1 MADEN
6 RNDLVLSPNEYAY
19 VLDTTKGQV
28 SVYVGP
34 NKTSLSNSDRLVQY
48 NHNTNR
54 IAYFVWA
61 IWYSIAIAHDI
72 CRE

>member
-28 SVYVGP
+28 GVYVGP
-34 NKTSLSNSDRLVQY
+34 NKTSLSNSDRLVQF
-48 NHNTNR
+48 NEDTK
-54 IAYFVWA
+54 
-61 IWYSIAIAHDI
+61 
-72 CRE
+72 

>member
-28 SVYVGP
+28 SLLGNCGKCHSGY
-34 NKTSLSNSDRLVQY
+34 LS
-48 NHNTNR
+48 
-54 IAYFVWA
+54 
-61 IWYSIAIAHDI
+61 
-72 CRE
+72 

>member
-6 RNDLVLSPNEYAY
+6 RNDLVLNINEYAY
-19 VLDTTKGQV
+19 VLDMTKGQV

-48 NHNTNR
+48 NSTSK
-54 IAYFVWA
+54 I
-61 IWYSIAIAHDI
+61 
-72 CRE
+72 

>member
-28 SVYVGP
+28 SLRGNCGKYYSG
-34 NKTSLSNSDRLVQY
+34 NLS
-48 NHNTNR
+48 
-54 IAYFVWA
+54 
-61 IWYSIAIAHDI
+61 
-72 CRE
+72 

>member
-28 SVYVGP
+28 SLRGNCGKYHSG
-34 NKTSLSNSDRLVQY
+34 NLS
-48 NHNTNR
+48 
-54 IAYFVWA
+54 
-61 IWYSIAIAHDI
+61 
-72 CRE
+72 

>member
-34 NKTSLSNSDRLVQY
+34 NKTSLSNSDRLVRFNEKTKRFEQCNY
-48 NHNTNR
+48 QR
-54 IAYFVWA
+54 
-61 IWYSIAIAHDI
+61 
-72 CRE
+72 CQQQE